1 VAVTY
6 FTPLRH
12 YNLNE
17 PQVAESDVVEP
28 TAAE

>member
-1 VAVTY
+1 VTY
-6 FTPLRH
+6 FTPLRN

-17 PQVAESDVVEP
+17 PQDSANDLVEP